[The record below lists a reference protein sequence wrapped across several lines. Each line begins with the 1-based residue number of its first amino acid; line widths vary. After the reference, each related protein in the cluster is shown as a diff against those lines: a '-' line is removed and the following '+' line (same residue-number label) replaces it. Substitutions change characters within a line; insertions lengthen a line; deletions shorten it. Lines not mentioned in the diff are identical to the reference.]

1 MRKMS
6 KDNSSKSEKDSSV
19 DAQLEKDPEASVD
32 AQLEKDP
39 EAADAPREKWP
50 DFKSILKSFLSPTWL
65 VSMLSAI
72 LVGYFGI
79 NYQKCSENLEV
90 TIQPPSEKRTLDYSL
105 ADKVSVENQG
115 GIVHGGRFEEGGC
128 GTKGF
133 ISVEN
138 REVIFFPIPP
148 KFTSLYEG
156 TVMFCV
162 TLKGPLRNSFSLF
175 RVHEVEEKDPNI
187 SLKVV
192 SGADGQRSRL
202 RLRGNTKAEKEALVS
217 KEQLGWQINDHY
229 HIAGTWGP
237 IGMRL
242 YVDGELVGKAERAIE
257 DVISSPID
265 FKDGTFVINNYSP
278 ELDEC
283 NHPTNC
289 IISNLQISNYQLSGE
304 KIKEN
309 YSKLHPGD

>member
-1 MRKMS
+1 MS
-6 KDNSSKSEKDSSV
+6 KDNSSISENDSAV
-19 DAQLEKDPEASVD
+19 DSQLEKDPKTSDV
-32 AQLEKDP
+32 
-39 EAADAPREKWP
+39 PRKKRF

-79 NYQKCSENLEV
+79 NYQKCSENVV
-90 TIQPPSEKRTLDYSL
+90 TIQPPSEKRTLDYAL
-105 ADKVSVENQG
+105 VDKVSVENQG
-115 GIVHGGRFEEGGC
+115 GIVHGGYFDEGGC

-138 REVIFFPIPP
+138 RDVVFFPIPP

-156 TVMFCV
+156 TVTFCV

-175 RVHEVEEKDPNI
+175 RIHEVQEKDPNI

-217 KEQLGWQINDHY
+217 EEQLGWQVNDHY

-265 FKDGTFVINNYSP
+265 FKDGTFVVNNYSP

-289 IISNLQISNYQLSGE
+289 IISNLQVSNYQLSGE
-304 KIKEN
+304 EIKES
-309 YSKLHPGD
+309 YSKLHPED

>member
-1 MRKMS
+1 MS
-6 KDNSSKSEKDSSV
+6 KDNSSIPENDSSV
-19 DAQLEKDPEASVD
+19 DAQPETDPEASDVPH
-32 AQLEKDP
+32 K
-39 EAADAPREKWP
+39 KWS

-65 VSMLSAI
+65 VSMFFAI
-72 LVGYFGI
+72 LLGYFGI
-79 NYQKCSENLEV
+79 NHQTCSENSSL

-105 ADKVSVENQG
+105 ADKASVENRG
-115 GIVHGGRFEEGGC
+115 GTVHGGSFEEGGC

-133 ISVEN
+133 MSVKD

-156 TVMFCV
+156 TVAFCV
-162 TLKGPLRNSFSLF
+162 TLKGPLRDSFSLF
-175 RVHEVEEKDPNI
+175 RVHEADKKDPNI
-187 SLKVV
+187 SLKVI
-192 SGADGQRSRL
+192 SGAAGQRSRL
-202 RLRGNTKAEKEALVS
+202 RLRGNTKAEKEVIVS
-217 KEQLGWQINDHY
+217 KEHLDWQLNDHY

-242 YVDGELVGKAERAIE
+242 YVNGELVAKAERAIE

-289 IISNLQISNYQLSGE
+289 IISNLQVSNYQLRGE
-304 KIKEN
+304 EVEEQ
-309 YSKLHPGD
+309 YSKLHPDD

>member
-1 MRKMS
+1 MS
-6 KDNSSKSEKDSSV
+6 KANSSISENNSSV
-19 DAQLEKDPEASVD
+19 DAQLEKDPEVSEV
-32 AQLEKDP
+32 
-39 EAADAPREKWP
+39 PRKKGR
-50 DFKSILKSFLSPTWL
+50 DFKSILKDFLSPTCL
-65 VSMLSAI
+65 VSIFSAI
-72 LVGYFGI
+72 LLGYFGI
-79 NYQKCSENLEV
+79 SYQQCNDNENLNENLEV
-90 TIQPPSEKRTLDYSL
+90 TIQPPSEKRTLDYLL

-138 REVIFFPIPP
+138 RDVIFFPIPP

-156 TVMFCV
+156 TVTFCV

-202 RLRGNTKAEKEALVS
+202 RLRGNTRAEKEVLVS
-217 KEQLGWQINDHY
+217 KEQLDWQINDHY

-309 YSKLHPGD
+309 YAKLYPED